1 MNEAELFRFPEEAAD
16 EAALRAMPTVQL
28 LAALEAC
35 RRRIPLPASCDRLA
49 AQAGAI
55 LSVMQERAE
64 RFLRA
69 WRGSCDVFG
78 HVQNAG
84 ALYRDFC
91 TMQTVLEEGVQR
103 LAGIAAAPEGGAP
116 LSARENWV
124 VTRLAQ
130 GLVSDVA
137 VTDAAKAV
145 RRRQKAYEAAKQQE
159 SGRREALRSFLRTVV
174 PAYCERA
181 LRSSDAC
188 GGGARME
195 AGALC
200 ALVAEFVAAL
210 ADCKKDLTKRAGC
223 DTMVAETKS
232 GGQP

>member
-16 EAALRAMPTVQL
+16 EAALRAMPTDGL
-28 LAALEAC
+28 LEALEGC
-35 RRRIPLPASCDRLA
+35 RRTIPQPASCERIA
-49 AQAGAI
+49 AQAVGI

-78 HVQNAG
+78 RVQNAG

-91 TMQTVLEEGVQR
+91 AMQTVLEEGGQR
-103 LAGIAAAPEGGAP
+103 LAGIAAAPDGGAP
-116 LSARENWV
+116 LSARENWA

-130 GLVSDVA
+130 GLVPDAA

-145 RRRQKAYEAAKQQE
+145 RRRQKAYEAAKQRE
-159 SGRREALRSFLRTVV
+159 DRRREALRSFLRTVV
-174 PAYCERA
+174 PAYGERA
-181 LRSSDAC
+181 LRLSDAC
-188 GGGARME
+188 GGGDRME

-210 ADCKKDLTKRAGC
+210 ADCKKGLD
-223 DTMVAETKS
+223 ETC
-232 GGQP
+232 GM